1 MNSSDAEKRYKTY
14 IKSAQGTIG
23 MILVMNLIYIL
34 KALISKNLNFWFS
47 LYLTEFMIKS
57 SNFVDGYNGSVPKI
71 VSVIVIVLSIAVL
84 AVLTG
89 LSQKNP
95 KLLYACLVFY
105 ALDTVFLL
113 VGNIMN
119 IFGDFCESSF
129 IDIIIHAFVVAFIIN
144 GIYGVQKLE
153 KLKSKE

>member
-1 MNSSDAEKRYKTY
+1 MNSSDAEKRYLTY

-23 MILVMNLIYIL
+23 MMLVLNLIYIL

-57 SNFVDGYNGSVPKI
+57 SSFVDGYNGNVPKA
-71 VSVIVIVLSIAVL
+71 VSVVVIVLSIALL

-105 ALDTVFLL
+105 GLDTVFLL
-113 VGNIMN
+113 VGDFMN
-119 IFGDFCESSF
+119 IFGDFCENSL

-144 GIYGVQKLE
+144 GIYGVKKLE
-153 KLKSKE
+153 KLKSKK

>member
-23 MILVMNLIYIL
+23 MILVLDLIYIL

-47 LYLTEFMIKS
+47 FYSTQYMIKAS
-57 SNFVDGYNGSVPKI
+57 SFVDGYNGNIPKA
-71 VSVIVIVLSIAVL
+71 VSVVVIILTIAVF

-95 KLLYACLVFY
+95 KLLYACLVLY

-113 VGNIMN
+113 VGDAIN
-119 IFGDFCESSF
+119 IFGDFCESCF

-144 GIYGVQKLE
+144 GIYGAHKLE